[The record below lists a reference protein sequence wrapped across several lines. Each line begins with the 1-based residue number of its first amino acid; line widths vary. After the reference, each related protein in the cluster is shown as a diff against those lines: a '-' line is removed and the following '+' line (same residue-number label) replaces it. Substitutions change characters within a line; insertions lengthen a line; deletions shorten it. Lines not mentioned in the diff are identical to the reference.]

1 MENYLNYFFLSTL
14 KSGLYSGGKRTV
26 YRGQDRFK
34 KISVEGSQDRCI
46 TRVHRLPF
54 RQCASKAFQYQSHIW
69 EGRMNNMQRC
79 DTKLFQHRRIDFCL
93 FKLLYKKKKNRKD
106 HENIPSFCVSIFGK
120 FKQKN
125 ITKYVSS

>member
-34 KISVEGSQDRCI
+34 KISVEDRQDRCI

-54 RQCASKAFQYQSHIW
+54 RQCASKAFQYQSHI
-69 EGRMNNMQRC
+69 
-79 DTKLFQHRRIDFCL
+79 
-93 FKLLYKKKKNRKD
+93 
-106 HENIPSFCVSIFGK
+106 
-120 FKQKN
+120 
-125 ITKYVSS
+125 